1 MSSTTCMVEMTD
13 SSASRVSAL
22 IDMSN
27 IQVGHARDLVPLA
40 SDLFGGF
47 NLCFLEFKVVQDQ

>member
-1 MSSTTCMVEMTD
+1 MVEMTD